1 MFNEFLWFAMLIT
14 TYSFLI
20 IIAIFFKKKWII
32 RLGCS
37 SDYYSKH
44 SSFKTN
50 YNIWN

>member
-20 IIAIFFKKKWII
+20 IIAVFLKKWII